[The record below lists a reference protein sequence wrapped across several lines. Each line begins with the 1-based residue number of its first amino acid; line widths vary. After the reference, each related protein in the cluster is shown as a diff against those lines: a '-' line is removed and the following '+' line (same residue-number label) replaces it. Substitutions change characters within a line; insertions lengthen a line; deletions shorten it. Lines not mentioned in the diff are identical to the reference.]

1 MIQTTLVARSFG
13 TPATSRLRA
22 REWKRLG
29 VFLAFGVAAFLLAV
43 VGAGFAPLGWP
54 DALRRW
60 AHPHIFVPLGI
71 TLTVLLLRRE
81 GSTVPC
87 SERFN
92 PWPVGWSSAGWFVA
106 GVALLAATLP
116 VFVLAFGLRWTANGE
131 FTGTTLALTLWGI
144 FLTAAAEEI
153 GFRGYAF
160 WRLIRLIGF
169 WPAQAIVAGLF
180 AVSHL
185 TLGGFALLPALVGT
199 VTGSLL
205 FGAVFARTQSVAA
218 PIALHTGWNLCQHL
232 LLSPLDPTATPLI
245 VRFPHAPSPTEYAS
259 MLGWVGLVMVAG
271 TVVALRFRVNVV
283 EKGTGPE

>member
-1 MIQTTLVARSFG
+1 MTRTELVTRHFG
-13 TPATSRLRA
+13 TPATPRLRA
-22 REWKRLG
+22 TEWKRLG

-43 VGAGFAPLGWP
+43 VGAAFVPLSLP

-60 AHPHIFVPLGI
+60 AHPNIFVPLCI
-71 TLTVLLLRRE
+71 TLTVLMLRRDASE
-81 GSTVPC
+81 MPV

-92 PWPVGWSSAGWFVA
+92 PWPVGRSSAGWFVA

-116 VFVLAFGLRWTANGE
+116 VFVLAFGLRWSTNGTFSGTAL
-131 FTGTTLALTLWGI
+131 TLTLWGI
-144 FLTAAAEEI
+144 FMTAAAEEF

-180 AVSHL
+180 IVSHL

-199 VTGSLL
+199 LTGSLL

-232 LLSPLDPTATPLI
+232 LLSPLDPIATPLL
-245 VRFPHAPSPTEYAS
+245 VRFPHAPSPGEYAL
-259 MLGWVGLVMVAG
+259 MLVWVGLVMVTG
-271 TVVALRFRVNVV
+271 TVVALRFRVKVV
-283 EKGTGPE
+283 